1 MQPPPDLYAPYDL
14 AWYALYAFWAF
25 FFGLIVYLHRENKRE
40 GYPLITDKPN
50 ERLWGMFG
58 GRPDV
63 KTFILPHGGTVQ
75 APRAETPATIAG
87 VQIAKFWGAPYKPT
101 GNPMLDGVGPAAWAD
116 RADVPDL
123 TYDDAT
129 PKIVPLRSAA
139 AKGWHVPAE
148 DDDPRGFDVVGADG
162 KVAGKCVD
170 LWVDRSE
177 ALLRYLEVEVTTAT
191 GPRRVLVPMT
201 LLTINE
207 KFKRVRVESVLAKH
221 FAEAPTLR
229 HAEQITLRE
238 EDRVCA
244 YFGGGHLYATPQR
257 AEPLA

>member
-1 MQPPPDLYAPYDL
+1 MQPPVDLYAPYDL
-14 AWYALYAFWAF
+14 AWYALYAFWIF
-25 FFGLIVYLHRENKRE
+25 FLGLVLYLHREGKRE
-40 GYPLITDKPN
+40 GYPLVTD
-50 ERLWGMFG
+50 
-58 GRPDV
+58 RPRIRAVGFPDLPTP

-75 APRAETPATIAG
+75 APRPEAPCTVAARPMH
-87 VQIAKFWGAPYKPT
+87 KFFGTAYVPT

-177 ALLRYLEVEVTTAT
+177 AILRYLEVEVAAAA
-191 GPRRVLVPMT
+191 GARRVLVPMT
-201 LLTINE
+201 LVTIDE
-207 KFKRVRVESVLAKH
+207 KFSRVRVASVLAKH

>member
-1 MQPPPDLYAPYDL
+1 MQPAPFEQHYDL
-14 AWYALYAFWAF
+14 AMAALYAFWVLFA
-25 FFGLIVYLHRENKRE
+25 LLVLYLHRESKRE
-40 GYPLITDKPN
+40 GYPLVTDRDRTWGFLGSKP
-50 ERLWGMFG
+50 E
-58 GRPDV
+58 P

-75 APRAETPATIAG
+75 APREEALKPVAA
-87 VQIAKFWGAPYKPT
+87 VQTMPFFGAPYVPT

-123 TYDDAT
+123 TFDDAT

-139 AKGWHVPAE
+139 AKGWHIPHE
-148 DDDPRGFDVVGADG
+148 DPDPRGFAVLGADG
-162 KVAGKCVD
+162 KQGGTCAD

-177 ALLRYLEVEVTTAT
+177 AILRYLEVDAQ
-191 GPRRVLVPMT
+191 GRRVLVPMT
-201 LLTINE
+201 LVTVDADR
-207 KFKRVRVESVLAKH
+207 KRVNVESVLGKH

-229 HAEQITLRE
+229 NPEQVTLRE
-238 EDRVCA
+238 EDRVVA